1 MMHSDTMAAAKIK
14 NLARLPQGVRL
25 VVAKHDDVLGVE
37 EHDEVIAVT
46 PKGHQPF
53 RTLDVGGQPNLKRF
67 IEGVGSLVGDRDD
80 WPTLTR
86 P

>member
-1 MMHSDTMAAAKIK
+1 MRGVADYLPSKEGAHLPKW
-14 NLARLPQGVRL
+14 LRLI
-25 VVAKHDDVLGVE
+25 VAKHDDVLGIE

-67 IEGVGSLVGDRDD
+67 FEGVGSLVGDRDD